1 MKTPKLLL
9 ASFMM
14 LSGMLFFNSCEKD
27 QVALPL
33 VDSDCPDTIS
43 FSLQIKPMV
52 DSHCISCHDTGNS
65 TGYTLTD
72 YSSISTNASV
82 VLNSLRGEAGVQLMP
97 TSGALPDSLIQQFS
111 CWVSQ
116 GKLNN

>member
-1 MKTPKLLL
+1 MKTPKQIL
-9 ASFMM
+9 ASLMV
-14 LSGMLFFNSCEKD
+14 LSGMIFFISCEKD
-27 QVALPL
+27 KVALPL

-43 FSLQIKPMV
+43 FSLQILPMV
-52 DSHCISCHDTGNS
+52 DTHCKSCHDTGNS
-65 TGYTLTD
+65 TGYTLTNHGN
-72 YSSISTNASV
+72 ISTNATM